1 MYQQVTLIINA
12 TINKNTPQGPKKK
25 RRQCA
30 DVFEKKGLSMLS
42 PVIHSAGLTY
52 PRQLLEIVWKSFSG
66 TFWIKNRHSRI

>member
-12 TINKNTPQGPKKK
+12 TINKNTHKVRK

-52 PRQLLEIVWKSFSG
+52 PRQLLEIVWKSFGG
-66 TFWIKNRHSRI
+66 TF

>member
-12 TINKNTPQGPKKK
+12 TINKIPHKVEKK

-66 TFWIKNRHSRI
+66 TF